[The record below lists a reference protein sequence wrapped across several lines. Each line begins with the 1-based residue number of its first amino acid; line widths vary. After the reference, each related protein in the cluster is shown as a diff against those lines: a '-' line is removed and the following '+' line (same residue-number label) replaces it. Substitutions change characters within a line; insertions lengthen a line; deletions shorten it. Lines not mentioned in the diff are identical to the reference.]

1 MKQIKKGF
9 VEVPATTLN
18 ALKNMLF
25 NNEGVDLTNII
36 DDLAPN
42 AESRDLTAIN
52 VALAYK
58 GVQIDIDKRVHYVYD
73 WNNRFYAHKFVGVSL
88 IMGIVKTQR
97 TLCEIDAQG
106 VVTEKQISED
116 IECHGLNEWCAW
128 STDIADMQAEYEKRK
143 QLQK

>member
-1 MKQIKKGF
+1 MKQTKKGF

-25 NNEGVDLTNII
+25 GNDGVDLTNII

-58 GVQIDIDKRVHYVYD
+58 GVQIDIDKRVHYDYD
-73 WNNRFYAHKFVGVSL
+73 WNNRFYAYKFVGVSL
-88 IMGIVKTQR
+88 ILGIVKTQR
-97 TLCEIDAQG
+97 TLCEIDQQG
-106 VVTEKQISED
+106 NVVETNHYDS
-116 IECHGLNEWCAW
+116 IECHGLDTWNSW
-128 STDIADMQAEYEKRK
+128 TTNIADMQAEYAKRK
-143 QLQK
+143 QPQK

>member
-1 MKQIKKGF
+1 MKQTKKGF

-36 DDLAPN
+36 DDLTPN

-58 GVQIDIDKRVHYVYD
+58 GVQIDIDKSVHYVYD
-73 WNNRFYAHKFVGVSL
+73 WGNRFYTHTFVGVSL
-88 IMGIVKTQR
+88 ILGIVKTQR
-97 TLCEIDAQG
+97 ALWEIDEQG
-106 VVTEKQISED
+106 NIIEKQTNYD

-143 QLQK
+143 QK